1 MWSKKGF
8 NGSDLAE
15 RKAEANAMQLAYS
28 MGGASVKIAQTDV
41 DNAQY
46 VTGSSQDYEG
56 TTVALSLAF

>member
-8 NGSDLAE
+8 VGTDLPQ
-15 RKAEANAMQLAYS
+15 RKAEAQSMQLAYS
-28 MGGASVKIAQTDV
+28 MGGASLKIAQTDV